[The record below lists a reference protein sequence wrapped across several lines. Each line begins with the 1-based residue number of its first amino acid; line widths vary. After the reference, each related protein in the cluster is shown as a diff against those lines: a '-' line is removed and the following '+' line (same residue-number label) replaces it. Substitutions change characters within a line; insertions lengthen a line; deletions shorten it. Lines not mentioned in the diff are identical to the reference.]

1 VSGGV
6 TYWLDRLRPYAAQGF
21 RRGVLTAT
29 TVVLYREDGAQVVL
43 PRPRAWLS
51 GTALDA
57 ALEEMRDEPDPEVVA
72 DFRALRWIEA
82 GGAEG

>member
-1 VSGGV
+1 VNGV

-43 PRPRAWLS
+43 PRPGRWWT
-51 GTALDA
+51 GPDLDRVLEEQREDFDAEAAA
-57 ALEEMRDEPDPEVVA
+57 AL
-72 DFRALRWIEA
+72 RALWQIEP
-82 GGAEG
+82 GEGE